1 MSSNLGEGK
10 AAPLVESLDNA
21 KRRQIVEGA
30 REVFLSQGFDAA
42 SMGEIAHT
50 AGVSK
55 GTLYVYFDSKEQLFE
70 VVVHEAC
77 EAQAKAVFSLDPADH
92 DVEAVLTRLG
102 YGYVKFLCR
111 SDAMPQLRT
120 VIAIAERMP
129 EIGEQFYETGPAKG
143 VASLRGYLGS
153 QVAAGNLM
161 IEDCEVA
168 AAQFLDSCLSIIFR
182 PMLFNAAGEPAE
194 ERINHV
200 VGIAVRTFL
209 AAYRPN
215 R

>member
-1 MSSNLGEGK
+1 MIFAKLSASPINAAISSVTR
-10 AAPLVESLDNA
+10 AART
-21 KRRQIVEGA
+21 KGA
-30 REVFLSQGFDAA
+30 RR
-42 SMGEIAHT
+42 

-70 VVVHEAC
+70 VIVHEAC
-77 EAQAKAVFSLDPADH
+77 AEQAERVFSLDPADH

-102 YGYVKFLCR
+102 RGYVKFLCR
-111 SDAMPQLRT
+111 PDAMPPLRT
-120 VIAIAERMP
+120 VIAISESMP
-129 EIGEQFYETGPAKG
+129 EIGREFYQTGPAKG
-143 VASLRGYLGS
+143 VAVLRCYLEG

-168 AAQFLDSCLSIIFR
+168 AGQFLDSCLATIFR
-182 PMLFNAAGEPAE
+182 PMLFNAGDAPTE

-209 AAYRPN
+209 AAYQRIG
-215 R
+215 